1 MKIQIVSYILDLNPA
16 EKLAITTEIINKS
29 KSDLVFFSGNTI
41 DTLDNAI
48 SLSECVKNKKSTV
61 LFEVSQLSIG
71 DLNTQI
77 IHCPFLI
84 RNGKLENMHTF
95 QYFTTSDIIEGDEF
109 LAKAFVNE
117 LETRR
122 QFEVGGHKCLL
133 LLCGENNILKNIQ
146 SEKNKVVIRID
157 NKKLVKRFTDVIKG
171 VDLILNLIHMPQPGN
186 QNKLHKRREYFSKNC
201 RMYISTNNCKELS
214 SKAKSIQYVYY
225 DGNELE
231 MGEPEFDSD
240 GRYMCRYVEL

>member
-1 MKIQIVSYILDLNPA
+1 MEIQIVSYILDLKPA
-16 EKLAITTEIINKS
+16 EKLAITIEIINQS
-29 KSDLVFFSGNTI
+29 KSDLILFSGNTI

-48 SLSECVKNKKSTV
+48 ILSKCIKIRKSTV
-61 LFEVSQLSIG
+61 LLEVSVLSIG
-71 DLNTQI
+71 DLNTKI

-84 RNGKLENMHTF
+84 RKDKFENMHTF
-95 QYFTTSDIIEGDEF
+95 QYFTTSDTIEGDEF
-109 LAKAFVNE
+109 LAEAFVNE

-157 NKKLVKRFTDVIKG
+157 NKKLEKRFTDVIKG

-186 QNKLHKRREYFSKNC
+186 QNKLHKRREYFSRNC

-225 DGNELE
+225 DGKELE
-231 MGEPEFDSD
+231 MGEPEFDS
-240 GRYMCRYVEL
+240 GGKYMCRYVEL